1 MLGEKLIAAG
11 IITQGQLDEAL
22 AEQKSSGKRLG
33 ETLVDKALKY
43 RLKRNL
49 CKHD

>member
-33 ETLVDKALKY
+33 EILVDKGYATNEQIDEALK
-43 RLKRNL
+43 
-49 CKHD
+49 